1 MTLGD
6 TWDSETPLVGPASA
20 KRKKREQREQREQS
34 VSIAVLR
41 SLKRPVNY
49 IAQLVVLSAVLIL
62 VELLGTTAQ
71 YNCYC
76 HVIQKTLNAMA

>member
-20 KRKKREQREQREQS
+20 KRKKREQREQS

-49 IAQLVVLSAVLIL
+49 IAQLVVLSAVLTL
-62 VELLGTTAQ
+62 EELLGTTAQ